1 MVRYQ
6 LMSVTSTPGFSF
18 SNVVDMFF
26 SWPTSGGSAAADADS
41 GVLGY
46 QYQLNGTGSTWYGT
60 QTDST
65 CGIDYIPSTDASY
78 TLTLLQDG
86 GNIVSGNNI
95 VYFRSVDVACNFFL
109 LLPTELVIFPMEE
122 QRLPLVVM
130 LQVLLLLLLLL
141 IHLLSLGRLF
151 LPLLDR

>member
-1 MVRYQ
+1 
-6 LMSVTSTPGFSF
+6 
-18 SNVVDMFF
+18 MFF

-86 GNIVSGNNI
+86 GNIVSGKTLSTLE
-95 VYFRSVDVACNFFL
+95 VLMLFVTFLL

-130 LQVLLLLLLLL
+130 LQ
-141 IHLLSLGRLF
+141 
-151 LPLLDR
+151 